1 MFSPIRD
8 QLAWTQLADDF
19 LQAKELLLAGSSIQ
33 PIASY
38 VFAVQDK
45 SSGTT
50 SSFSLSVQMSVKAS
64 KADALALFVQNSLS
78 DFLEAMKLKFPG
90 KYDDVQ
96 SVEFEGTPRVI
107 PWPVPTWLRGLGI
120 GAAVV
125 AALIILILGVKYRKV
140 IVQKYKYKAMQYRE
154 ERRARVMEDFNLP
167 RDMYFDPQST
177 QNGGIVFETPYGMV
191 CEAKMIPIS
200 VPKPKGTFVE
210 A

>member
-1 MFSPIRD
+1 
-8 QLAWTQLADDF
+8 
-19 LQAKELLLAGSSIQ
+19 
-33 PIASY
+33 
-38 VFAVQDK
+38 
-45 SSGTT
+45 
-50 SSFSLSVQMSVKAS
+50 MSVKAS